1 MLSYTLLFYNLLIFL
16 SVPVNSFSTIP
27 KFSKRNLES
36 SIKMTI
42 QSNNS
47 FKEIISATALV
58 SGTTVGAGI
67 LALPT
72 VALQPGFIPSSL
84 ALIACWVYMSITGL
98 LIAEVNTNLHKDN
111 NNNSNINTNSNNSN
125 SQQIGIIS
133 MVGQT
138 LGNKAQVFSSII
150 YVFIHYSLLIAY
162 IAEAGGILTNTL
174 HLSEYPWSGPLL
186 FTTLLGSLF
195 TFGPSAVEG
204 VNNLFVL
211 AVLLSFF
218 GLVGAGLSSIDL
230 TNLNLIHQDY
240 QQLLPALPVILVAL
254 VYHNIVPTICSQL
267 KYTRKDIIISVAIG
281 SLIPLI
287 MFVLWD
293 FLILDLL
300 PSAPIE
306 AADSTQ
312 TGAVDYYTTTTS
324 TGGGGSGSG
333 STTGGTVTQFNPIDL
348 LLSPTSNTPSGEG
361 SNQLGPLLS
370 IFSESAVITSFIG
383 FVYGLTDFFCDLYP
397 SKLERTGDWKLN
409 SLVLLPPL
417 LIACT
422 YPNIFNDALALSGT
436 YGTSTLFCIFPALMA
451 LAYRSQRTTTTASCA
466 TTTSSSTSTSS
477 STTTTNNVSGSSK
490 YISFVPGGP
499 VVLYGVIAVAGFII
513 VQETLRLVTSS

>member
-1 MLSYTLLFYNLLIFL
+1 MPSYTLLFSFLLIFL
-16 SVPVNSFSTIP
+16 LVDVNSFSTIP
-27 KFSKRNLES
+27 KVTRRNLKL
-36 SIKMTI
+36 SIKMTT

-98 LIAEVNTNLHKDN
+98 LIAEVNTNLHKN
-111 NNNSNINTNSNNSN
+111 NDINNSNSNIN

-174 HLSEYPWSGPLL
+174 HLSAYAWSGPLL

-218 GLVGAGLSSIDL
+218 GLVGAGLSSMDL

-348 LLSPTSNTPSGEG
+348 LLSSTSNTPSGEG

-436 YGTSTLFCIFPALMA
+436 YGTSTLFCIYPALMA
-451 LAYRSQRTTTTASCA
+451 LAYRSQRTTTTTASSA

-477 STTTTNNVSGSSK
+477 STTTAKSESESGSSR
-490 YISFVPGGP
+490 YVSFVPGGP